1 MNKRTKL
8 YTVEL
13 TENELAKVLFVMRS
27 VNGKDAER
35 SITSFATEYL
45 GVKEIASFEVLQ
57 SKWEEL
63 AKLANLPRFINYYSI
78 KKEWEQ
84 FLNVGG
90 IDQVTLDKAIKQ
102 EREPTVLKN

>member
-1 MNKRTKL
+1 MNKQTKM

-27 VNGKDAER
+27 VNGKDAVR
-35 SITSFATEYL
+35 SIASFASEKL
-45 GVKEIASFEVLQ
+45 GVKENTSFDELQ

-63 AKLANLPRFINYYSI
+63 AKIANLPRFINYYSVQ
-78 KKEWEQ
+78 KDWEQ

-90 IDQVTLDKAIKQ
+90 FDQVTLDKAIKQ
-102 EREPTVLKN
+102 EIEPTVLKK